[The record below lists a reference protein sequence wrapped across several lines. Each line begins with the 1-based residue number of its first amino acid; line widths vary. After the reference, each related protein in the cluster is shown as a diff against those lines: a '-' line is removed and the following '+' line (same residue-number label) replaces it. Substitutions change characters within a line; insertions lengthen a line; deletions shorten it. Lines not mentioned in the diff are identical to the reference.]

1 MVLNLL
7 LIGLAVTLSPL
18 PLTAFLVVL
27 PSARGVRKGAAF
39 VFGWLVSL
47 AVVVTVTVVATGN
60 NPPKPATVP
69 SLAALAVKIALGVV
83 LVVIGVRHIRAR
95 GRPKPPKKPPK
106 WQAQVDSMSPW
117 FAMGLAPTLQP
128 WVLIG
133 AGAATVV
140 EAKLSSWQTYLALF
154 GFCVLASASYLA
166 MEIYAVARPAQTQV
180 LLVRFRTWIES
191 HTDQAI
197 IAGSLIVG
205 FWFITDSLY
214 LIVGS

>member
-1 MVLNLL
+1 
-7 LIGLAVTLSPL
+7 
-18 PLTAFLVVL
+18 
-27 PSARGVRKGAAF
+27 
-39 VFGWLVSL
+39 
-47 AVVVTVTVVATGN
+47 
-60 NPPKPATVP
+60 
-69 SLAALAVKIALGVV
+69 
-83 LVVIGVRHIRAR
+83 
-95 GRPKPPKKPPK
+95 
-106 WQAQVDSMSPW
+106 
-117 FAMGLAPTLQP
+117 MGLAPMLQP

-180 LLVRFRTWIES
+180 LLARFRTWIES

-214 LIVGS
+214 LIVVS

>member
-1 MVLNLL
+1 MVLDLL
-7 LIGLAVTLSPL
+7 LIGLAIALDPL
-18 PLTAFLVVL
+18 PLTAFIVIL
-27 PSARGVRKGAAF
+27 PSQRGVRKGAAF

-47 AVVVTVTVVATGN
+47 AIVVAVTVLATGN
-60 NPPKPATVP
+60 NPPKSNTVP
-69 SLAALAVKIALGVV
+69 SLAALAVKIAIGVV
-83 LVVIGVRHIRAR
+83 LVTIAIRHIRSR
-95 GRPKPPKKPPK
+95 GRPKKPKKPPK
-106 WQAQVDSMSPW
+106 WQTHVDSMSPW

-180 LLVRFRTWIES
+180 LLARFRTWIES

-214 LIVGS
+214 LILVS